1 MVLSS
6 SVVLRINLKE
16 SVGIWVESICCRN
29 LAKICR
35 LNVFLVVLLVSV
47 AMENE
52 VAAHVLSFLPLYT
65 VSCLSTVW
73 RARFCKEK
81 VYVLVTPAN
90 DPMQNMPEN
99 VLAVELP
106 DWMADWDD
114 DTASDPPARCVFCEE
129 LESGDSQSEPDMDE
143 LGAFNLVYVLR
154 FPLWPFPELEEICR
168 TSFTLSRA
176 GAHVTELQVFC
187 CSACYDMLMQAHH
200 ESAEPLNLREVW

>member
-106 DWMADWDD
+106 DWMADWM
-114 DTASDPPARCVFCEE
+114 TTLLLIHLPA
-129 LESGDSQSEPDMDE
+129 
-143 LGAFNLVYVLR
+143 A
-154 FPLWPFPELEEICR
+154 
-168 TSFTLSRA
+168 
-176 GAHVTELQVFC
+176 
-187 CSACYDMLMQAHH
+187 CSVK
-200 ESAEPLNLREVW
+200 SLNLEIHSLNQTWTSWVPLIWSMCSGFHSGLFLS